1 MLNVN
6 DIPEEYVR
14 YIARLMSEFFE
25 MVARGEKDIIDHA
38 NGYPDVYSSLREY
51 VASHVDDSVDATSDV
66 WTRFP
71 DQPNLAAE
79 TRKVYPE
86 GGLDGWQF
94 DATARML
101 TFDAIAGSLNPDR
114 GGGE

>member
-51 VASHVDDSVDATSDV
+51 VASHVDDSVDAT
-66 WTRFP
+66 
-71 DQPNLAAE
+71 
-79 TRKVYPE
+79 
-86 GGLDGWQF
+86 
-94 DATARML
+94 
-101 TFDAIAGSLNPDR
+101 FDAIAGSLNPDR

>member
-1 MLNVN
+1 MLNAN

-25 MVARGEKDIIDHA
+25 MVARGEKDIIDHT
-38 NGYPDVYSSLREY
+38 NGYPDVYSTLREY
-51 VASHVDDSVDATSDV
+51 VASHVDNSVNAASDV
-66 WTRFP
+66 WARFP

-86 GGLDGWQF
+86 GGLYGWQF

-101 TFDAIAGSLNPDR
+101 TFDAITRSLNPGRED
-114 GGGE
+114 GE

>member
-14 YIARLMSEFFE
+14 YIALLMSEFFE
-25 MVARGEKDIIDHA
+25 MVARGEKAIIDHA
-38 NGYPDVYSSLREY
+38 NGCPDVYSSLREY
-51 VASHVDDSVDATSDV
+51 VAGHVDDSVDATSDV

-79 TRKVYPE
+79 TRKVYHE

-101 TFDAIAGSLNPDR
+101 TFDAIARSLNPDR
-114 GGGE
+114 KGGE